1 MHETIPNMKT
11 KNKTVYVL
19 GAGFSKEAKA
29 PSQEEIVAKIFEVHE
44 EDNQILGSEK
54 ISKFKEFLKDTLH
67 IPEHMHRSIPLEDIF
82 TPLDRCILD
91 NMSFRNLSVE
101 TIKEKRALIYEL
113 IGNTIAHILEN
124 SNKDYINQF
133 ANYLVKSCSIRKSNN
148 YSQLDPVS
156 VITTNWDILLDNSIY
171 NEIQSKRLDAVVDY
185 CCYISS
191 YDKND
196 ETVKPGLE
204 VLGRG
209 GFNIKL
215 LKLHGSLNWLQCPR
229 CHRLYVKFNYKIAM
243 NPYNDINKPSCR
255 HCNDNFSRHTSHRLI
270 SNLIM
275 PTFLKDL
282 TNPQYKLIWQN
293 AGIELSEAKKII
305 FIGYSL
311 PQADFEMRQLLSRMV
326 DENTEIEVVDYES
339 STNNKNYLDLINRYS
354 QFFGRNI
361 KVHNKG
367 AKNFIETN
375 NENLLRDIR

>member
-1 MHETIPNMKT
+1 MKP

-29 PSQEEIVAKIFEVHE
+29 PSQEEIVAKIFEIHE
-44 EDNQILGSEK
+44 KDKRILGEANFL
-54 ISKFKEFLKDTLH
+54 KFTEFLTNTLH
-67 IPEHMHRSIPLEDIF
+67 IPVHLQKTIPLEDIF

-101 TIKEKRALIYEL
+101 TLKQKRSLIYEL
-113 IGNTIAHILEN
+113 IGNTIAYLLEE
-124 SNKDYINQF
+124 SDKEYINQF
-133 ANYLVKSCSIRKSNN
+133 ANYLVECSSKRNNGN
-148 YSQLDPVS
+148 YSQFDPVS

-171 NEIQSKRLDAVVDY
+171 NNIQSKKPTGINAVVDY

-191 YDKND
+191 YDKD
-196 ETVKPGLE
+196 DKTVKPGLE
-204 VLGRG
+204 ILGQG
-209 GFNIKL
+209 GFNVRL

-243 NPYNDINKPSCR
+243 NPYNDIDKPSCR
-255 HCNDNFSRHTSHRLI
+255 HCNDNFSRHPSHNLI

-293 AGIELSEAKKII
+293 AGVELSEAKKIV

-311 PQADFEMRQLLSRMV
+311 PQADFEMRQLLARMV
-326 DENTEIEVVDYES
+326 DEATEIEVVDYEN
-339 STNNKNYLDLINRYS
+339 STNNKNYIDLINRYN
-354 QFFGRNI
+354 QFFGRDI
-361 KVHNKG
+361 KTHNKG
-367 AKNFIETN
+367 TKNFIGQMI
-375 NENLLRDIR
+375 RDSQNT